1 MNILLLVLGAILL
14 ALGIV
19 LVVKNIKLFKN
30 GVSMQ
35 AEIIDIL
42 KKKRKSTD
50 TDGYSTTTDMY
61 YPIFKYTYEGKEY
74 TKESSLGVS
83 NPRKYVKGS
92 RLDVIFMKDTP
103 EKVKIKSVMN
113 LWFIPGLLIFLG
125 VVFLISGFAV

>member
-125 VVFLISGFAV
+125 VVFLISGFVV